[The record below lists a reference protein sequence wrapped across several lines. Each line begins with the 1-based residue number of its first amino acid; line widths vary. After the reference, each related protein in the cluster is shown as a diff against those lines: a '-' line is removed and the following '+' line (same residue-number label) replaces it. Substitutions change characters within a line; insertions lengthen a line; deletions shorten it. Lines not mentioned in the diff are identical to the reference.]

1 MRAVN
6 ILSCVVLA
14 ILISFSSLVI
24 AQPTVLITYHSETG
38 NTKKMADY
46 VERGARSVEGVRV
59 VVKTIQETTEED
71 LLGASAIILGSPV
84 FNANVAPEVMDF
96 MRNWPFEGA
105 PLKDKL
111 GAAFVTSGGMSA
123 GEELTM
129 VNLLHSMMVFGMI
142 TVGGDTWTSAF
153 GASAITA
160 EPPFVAGVTNEV
172 FLNKAEGLGRRV
184 ATLSKKMQ

>member
-1 MRAVN
+1 MRR
-6 ILSCVVLA
+6 I
-14 ILISFSSLVI
+14 ITSSLLIFAVI
-24 AQPTVLITYHSETG
+24 FGLSNSAFSQPTVLITYHSETG

-59 VVKTIQETTEED
+59 VVKTVQETTEED
-71 LLGASAIILGSPV
+71 LLNATAIIVGSPV
-84 FNANVAPEVMDF
+84 YNANVAPEVMDF
-96 MRNWPFEGA
+96 MRDWPFEGS

-111 GAAFVTSGGMSA
+111 GAVFVTSGGMSA

-142 TVGGDTWTSAF
+142 TVGGDTWASAF

-160 EPPFVAGVTNEV
+160 EPPFVAGLTNEV

-184 ATLSKKMQ
+184 ATLSKKLQ